1 MSAFIGQE
9 EHTKG
14 LEQLSERFRLGISP
28 SRESLPT
35 DGDAI
40 PGREIGRPA
49 GKASTGKENAADA
62 GTYQTQSFMASRLSA
77 PGSDSWV
84 WMASSLASS
93 RIPRDT
99 MSMVV
104 TPSVQ
109 VSNNTAFH
117 SAVDI
122 RALCSFSLRS
132 SGGEGGSFPRR
143 SERQRQRRWTPFS
156 PLMSL
161 DKAAVKL

>member
-132 SGGEGGSFPRR
+132 SGGEGGKLPSEKRATATATVDPLFP
-143 SERQRQRRWTPFS
+143 TNV
-156 PLMSL
+156 
-161 DKAAVKL
+161 A